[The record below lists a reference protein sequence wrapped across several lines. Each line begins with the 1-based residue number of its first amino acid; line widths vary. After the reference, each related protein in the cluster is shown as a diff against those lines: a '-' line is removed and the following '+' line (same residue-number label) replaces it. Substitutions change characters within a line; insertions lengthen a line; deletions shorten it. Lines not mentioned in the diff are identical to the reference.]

1 MVSRKGMGRDSK
13 KTVDLVVVLLFG
25 GLLVAGIALWTLAFR
40 GPAKTAQTETSL
52 VAQSPSIKLSWDK
65 SPSTAVTG
73 YRILYGPRSKV
84 YTDSMTVGNES
95 AAVLTPLKKG
105 TKYYIV
111 AVAID
116 DKGNQS
122 PPSNEIEVITS
133 D

>member
-25 GLLVAGIALWTLAFR
+25 GLLVAGIALWTLA
-40 GPAKTAQTETSL
+40 
-52 VAQSPSIKLSWDK
+52 
-65 SPSTAVTG
+65 
-73 YRILYGPRSKV
+73 YGPRSKV